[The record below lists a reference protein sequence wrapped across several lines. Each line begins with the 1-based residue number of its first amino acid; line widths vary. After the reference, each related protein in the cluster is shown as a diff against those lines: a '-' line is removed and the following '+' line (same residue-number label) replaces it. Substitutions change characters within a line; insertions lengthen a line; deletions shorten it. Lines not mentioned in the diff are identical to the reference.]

1 MKRLVLQC
9 GLIGGKSLNKFVQH
23 LRWQLSLKLSQQHSQ
38 QLSQYIS
45 KQLGFSLLE
54 LMAVILIIAIVAMM
68 TMPLLQDQIAAREI
82 DTIARRF
89 ITHAHFARQQAIY
102 LGQPVRLAPSS
113 GEDWD
118 SGWAVKSSC
127 IGKPAVAGCIEKPW
141 FSQASIDPIYFKGG
155 GKQFID
161 PNSGKRGIL
170 FNAAGAARTA
180 QGGFVANRLILGHDR
195 APNLERQMILG
206 SGGRWRI
213 CDPATDAKRC
223 H

>member
-1 MKRLVLQC
+1 MKRLARQR
-9 GLIGGKSLNKFVQH
+9 GLIGDKYLN
-23 LRWQLSLKLSQQHSQ
+23 R
-38 QLSQYIS
+38 S
-45 KQLGFSLLE
+45 KDGFSLLE

-102 LGQPVRLAPSS
+102 LGQPVRLAPSV
-113 GEDWD
+113 GGDWE
-118 SGWAVKSSC
+118 SGWTVKSGC
-127 IGKPAVAGCIEKPW
+127 IGKGKGVGADCIEKTW
-141 FSQASIDPIYFKGG
+141 FAQAGIEPIYFKGG

-161 PNSGKRGIL
+161 PNSGKKGIL
-170 FNAAGAARTA
+170 FNAAGAAKTA

-195 APNLERQMILG
+195 TPNLERQMILG

-213 CDPATDAKRC
+213 CDPAADAKRC